1 MAKYYG
7 NVGFAIEE
15 EIKPGVSKNVYTEKP
30 YYGDIIRNIRSL
42 DDTEYLNDDININN
56 SFSIVADA
64 FAVNNFHNMKYI
76 EYMGTKWKIK
86 SVEVQHPRLL
96 LNVGGVWNG

>member
-7 NVGFAIEE
+7 NIGFAIEE
-15 EIKPGVSKNVYTEKP
+15 EIKPGVYKNTYTEKS
-30 YYGDIIRNIRSL
+30 YYGDITRNIRSL

-86 SVEVQHPRLL
+86 SVEVQPPRLL